1 MSHEFIAPRLAGI
14 VLAATLLTACAPQAS
29 TAAVAPP
36 PAATSAPETATTVP
50 AAPLV
55 RGLPDFATLVEQV
68 GPAVVNVTVV
78 EKRQRAGGLGSS
90 NPFADN
96 NDPFSDFFRQFQN
109 QQPRDAPPEE
119 GVGSGF
125 IVSADGYI
133 LTNTHVVDN
142 ATRVTVRLTDRREYK
157 AKVVGADKQS
167 DVALIKIEGKNL
179 PTVKIGDSRQAKVIG
194 SDDKSD
200 VALLKIE
207 AKNLPT
213 VRIGD
218 PGKLRPGEWVV
229 AIGSPFNFQNSV
241 TAGIVSALGREVRGG
256 SAYNYVNFIQTD
268 VAVNPGNS
276 GGPLFNLN
284 GEVVGINSQIYSN
297 TGSYAGL
304 SFAIPIDI
312 ANNVRQQLV
321 STGHVTRGLIGVSI
335 QPVTAALAE
344 SFGLDRPRGAAVSSV
359 VPGAAADKA
368 GVKPEDIILSV
379 NGRKIEQSSEL
390 PALIAGIRPGIAAE
404 LEVWRGQGIKRI
416 SVVVEELK
424 DKASVARSGGSGKES
439 DKLDALGLSVR
450 ELSAAEKTQLHTVGS
465 VVVTDVDGPSAEAGL
480 RSGEVILGANRTP
493 VNSVAALRAVV
504 RKAGRSVALLV
515 QSYDPSQGVSQQR
528 IVTVQLD

>member
-1 MSHEFIAPRLAGI
+1 MRYPFAVRRLAAI
-14 VLAATLLTACAPQAS
+14 ALAALMTACSPQSSTAAPAPQAS
-29 TAAVAPP
+29 TA
-36 PAATSAPETATTVP
+36 SAPTAVP
-50 AAPLV
+50 TQPLV
-55 RGLPDFATLVEQV
+55 RGLPDFTALVEQV

-78 EKRQRAGGLGSS
+78 EKRQRNPMGGFGGS
-90 NPFADN
+90 PFSD
-96 NDPFSDFFRQFQN
+96 NDPFSDFFRQFQQ
-109 QQPRDAPPEE
+109 QQPRDLPPEE

-125 IVSADGYI
+125 IVSPDGYI

-142 ATRVTVRLTDRREYK
+142 ATRVTVRLTDRREF
-157 AKVVGADKQS
+157 
-167 DVALIKIEGKNL
+167 
-179 PTVKIGDSRQAKVIG
+179 QAKLIG

-218 PGKLRPGEWVV
+218 PSKLRPGEWVV

-241 TAGIVSALGREVRGG
+241 TAGIVSAVSREVRGG

-276 GGPLFNLN
+276 GGPLFNMN

-304 SFAIPIDI
+304 SFAIPIDV
-312 ANNVRQQLV
+312 ANNVRQQLAT
-321 STGHVTRGLIGVSI
+321 TGHVTRGRIGVSI

-359 VPGAAADKA
+359 DSGGPADKA
-368 GVKPEDIILSV
+368 GLKPEDIILSV
-379 NGRKIEQSSEL
+379 NGHKIEQSSEL
-390 PALIAGIRPGIAAE
+390 PALIAGIKPGSDAD
-404 LEVWRGQGIKRI
+404 LEVWRGHGTRHIG
-416 SVVVEELK
+416 VTVEELK
-424 DKASVARSGGSGKES
+424 DKGAVARGSGGGKSS

-450 ELSAAEKTQLHTVGS
+450 ELSAAEKNQLHTTGS
-465 VVVTDVDGPSAEAGL
+465 IVVTEVDGPSSEAGL
-480 RSGEVILGANRTP
+480 RPGEVILGANRTR
-493 VNSVAALRAVV
+493 VNSVADLRNAI
-504 RKAGRSVALLV
+504 RDAGKSVALLM
-515 QSYDPSQGVSQQR
+515 QSYDPTQGVSQQR
-528 IVTVQLD
+528 IVTVQVD

>member
-1 MSHEFIAPRLAGI
+1 MSYESIAPRFAGI
-14 VLAATLLTACAPQAS
+14 FVAALLLTACAPQSS
-29 TAAVAPP
+29 TAAAAAA
-36 PAATSAPETATTVP
+36 PAAPAETATTVP

-68 GPAVVNVTVV
+68 GPAVVNVTVI
-78 EKRQRAGGLGSS
+78 EKRQRVGTPGFG
-90 NPFADN
+90 NPFSDD
-96 NDPFSDFFRQFQN
+96 NDPFSDFFRQFRN
-109 QQPRDAPPEE
+109 QQPRDQPPEE

-125 IVSADGYI
+125 IVSSDGYI

-142 ATRVTVRLTDRREYK
+142 ATRVTVRLTDRREFQ
-157 AKVVGADKQS
+157 AKVV
-167 DVALIKIEGKNL
+167 
-179 PTVKIGDSRQAKVIG
+179 G

-218 PGKLRPGEWVV
+218 PSKLRPGEWVV

-241 TAGIVSALGREVRGG
+241 TAGIVSALAREVRGG

-276 GGPLFNLN
+276 GGPLFNLS

-312 ANNVRQQLV
+312 ANNVRQQLAA
-321 STGHVTRGLIGVSI
+321 TGHVTRGRIGVSI
-335 QPVTAALAE
+335 QQVTAALAE

-359 VPGAAADKA
+359 DAGGPADKA
-368 GVKPEDIILSV
+368 GLKPEDIILSV

-390 PALIAGIRPGIAAE
+390 PALIAGVRPGTTAD
-404 LEVWRGQGIKRI
+404 LEVWRGQGTRHI

-424 DKASVARSGGSGKES
+424 DKASVARAGGSGRES
-439 DKLDALGLSVR
+439 DKLEALGLSVR
-450 ELSAAEKTQLHTVGS
+450 ALSEAEKTQLHASGS
-465 VVVTDVDGPSAEAGL
+465 VVITEVDGPSAEAGL
-480 RSGEVILGANRTP
+480 RAGEVILGANRTP
-493 VNSVAALRAVV
+493 VDSVAGLREAI

-515 QSYDPSQGVSQQR
+515 QSYDPSRGTSQQR

>member
-1 MSHEFIAPRLAGI
+1 MSYDFIAPRLVGI

-29 TAAVAPP
+29 TAAAAAPS
-36 PAATSAPETATTVP
+36 PAATSALETATTVP

-78 EKRQRAGGLGSS
+78 EKRQRTGAAGSG

-109 QQPRDAPPEE
+109 QQPRDQPPEE

-142 ATRVTVRLTDRREYK
+142 ATRVTVRLTDRREF
-157 AKVVGADKQS
+157 
-167 DVALIKIEGKNL
+167 
-179 PTVKIGDSRQAKVIG
+179 QAKVIG

-200 VALLKIE
+200 VALLKID

-218 PGKLRPGEWVV
+218 PSKLRPGEWVV

-321 STGHVTRGLIGVSI
+321 ATGHVTRGLIGVSI

-359 VPGAAADKA
+359 VSGAAADKA
-368 GVKPEDIILSV
+368 GIKPEDIILSV

-390 PALIAGIRPGIAAE
+390 PALIAGIRPGTAAE

-424 DKASVARSGGSGKES
+424 DKASVTRTGSGGKES

-450 ELSAAEKTQLHTVGS
+450 ELSAAEKAQLHTNGS
-465 VVVTDVDGPSAEAGL
+465 VVVTEVDGPSAEAGL
-480 RSGEVILGANRTP
+480 RSGEVILGANRTR
-493 VNSVAALRAVV
+493 VNTVAELREAV
-504 RKAGRSVALLV
+504 RKAGHSIALLV
-515 QSYDPSQGVSQQR
+515 QSYDPSQGLSQQR

>member
-1 MSHEFIAPRLAGI
+1 MANELVAPRTVGL
-14 VLAATLLTACAPQAS
+14 VLMAAFLSACSPQAS
-29 TAAVAPP
+29 TAAPAAAPAP
-36 PAATSAPETATTVP
+36 PAAASSVP

-55 RGLPDFATLVEQV
+55 RGLPDFSTLVEQV

-78 EKRQRAGGLGSS
+78 EKRQRNPQGAG
-90 NPFADN
+90 NPFSD

-109 QQPRDAPPEE
+109 QQPRDLPPEE

-133 LTNTHVVDN
+133 LTNTHVVEN
-142 ATRVTVRLTDRREYK
+142 ATRVTVRLTDRREF
-157 AKVVGADKQS
+157 
-167 DVALIKIEGKNL
+167 
-179 PTVKIGDSRQAKVIG
+179 QAKVIG

-213 VRIGD
+213 VRMGD
-218 PGKLRPGEWVV
+218 PSKLRPGEWVV

-241 TAGIVSALGREVRGG
+241 TAGIISAIGREVRGG

-276 GGPLFNLN
+276 GGPLFNMN

-312 ANNVRQQLV
+312 ANNVRGQLIA
-321 STGHVTRGLIGVSI
+321 TGHVTRGRIGVSI
-335 QPVTAALAE
+335 QQVTAALAQ

-359 VPGAAADKA
+359 DAGGPADKA
-368 GVKPEDIILSV
+368 GLKPEDIILSV
-379 NGRKIEQSSEL
+379 NSHKIEQSSEL
-390 PALIAGIRPGIAAE
+390 PALIAGIRPGSVAD
-404 LEVWRGQGIKRI
+404 LEVWRGQGVKHIN
-416 SVVVEELK
+416 VTVEELK
-424 DKASVARSGGSGKES
+424 DKGSVARGSAGGKES
-439 DKLDALGLSVR
+439 DKLEALGLSVR
-450 ELSAAEKTQLHTVGS
+450 ELSAAEKTQLHTTGS
-465 VVVTDVDGPSAEAGL
+465 VVITDTDGPSAEAGL
-480 RSGEVILGANRTP
+480 RSGEVILGANRTR
-493 VNSVAALRAVV
+493 VNSVSELRNAV
-504 RKAGRSVALLV
+504 RAAGRSITLLV
-515 QSYDPSQGVSQQR
+515 QSYDPTQGVSQQR

>member
-1 MSHEFIAPRLAGI
+1 MSHEFITPRLAGV
-14 VLAATLLTACAPQAS
+14 VLAITLLTGCAPQAS
-29 TAAVAPP
+29 TAATAAP
-36 PAATSAPETATTVP
+36 PAAAPANEAPSGTAVP
-50 AAPLV
+50 ATPLV
-55 RGLPDFATLVEQV
+55 RGLPDFASLVAQV
-68 GPAVVNVTVV
+68 GPAVVNVTVI
-78 EKRQRAGGLGSS
+78 EKRQRAQGSAS
-90 NPFADN
+90 PFADD
-96 NDPFSDFFRQFQN
+96 NDPLNDFFRQFQN
-109 QQPRDAPPEE
+109 RQPRDQPPEE

-125 IVSADGYI
+125 IVSSDGYI
-133 LTNTHVVDN
+133 LTNTHVVDK
-142 ATRVTVRLTDRREYK
+142 ATRVTVRLTDRREF
-157 AKVVGADKQS
+157 
-167 DVALIKIEGKNL
+167 
-179 PTVKIGDSRQAKVIG
+179 QAKVIG

-218 PGKLRPGEWVV
+218 PTKLRPGEWVV

-276 GGPLFNLN
+276 GGPLFNMN

-312 ANNVRQQLV
+312 ANNVRQQLAT
-321 STGHVTRGLIGVSI
+321 TGHVTRGLIGVSI

-390 PALIAGIRPGIAAE
+390 PALIAGIRPGNAAE
-404 LEVWRGQGIKRI
+404 LEVWRGQGVKHV
-416 SVVVEELK
+416 SVIVDELK
-424 DKASVARSGGSGKES
+424 DKASVTRTSGNGRES

-450 ELSAAEKTQLHTVGS
+450 ELTAAEKSQLHTVGS
-465 VVVTDVDGPSAEAGL
+465 VVITDTDGPSAEAGL
-480 RSGEVILGANRTP
+480 RSGEVILGANRKP
-493 VNSVAALRAVV
+493 VGSVAELRDAV
-504 RKAGRSVALLV
+504 RKAGHSIALLV
-515 QSYDPSQGVSQQR
+515 QNYDPAQGASQQR

>member
-1 MSHEFIAPRLAGI
+1 MSSVILAPRLLS
-14 VLAATLLTACAPQAS
+14 VVVVATLLTACAPQAS
-29 TAAVAPP
+29 TAA
-36 PAATSAPETATTVP
+36 PAAAPASPAAAAATPAAPSAP

-68 GPAVVNVTVV
+68 GSAVVNVTVV
-78 EKRQRAGGLGSS
+78 EKRQRVPTPGAGS
-90 NPFADN
+90 PFSD

-109 QQPRDAPPEE
+109 QQPRDLPPEE

-142 ATRVTVRLTDRREYK
+142 ATRVTVRLTDRREF
-157 AKVVGADKQS
+157 A
-167 DVALIKIEGKNL
+167 
-179 PTVKIGDSRQAKVIG
+179 AKVIG
-194 SDDKSD
+194 TDDKSD

-218 PGKLRPGEWVV
+218 PSKLRPGEWVV

-268 VAVNPGNS
+268 VPVNPGNS

-312 ANNVRQQLV
+312 ANNVRQQLAA
-321 STGHVTRGLIGVSI
+321 TGHVTRGRIGVAI
-335 QPVTAALAE
+335 QQVTAALAE

-359 VPGAAADKA
+359 DAGGPADKA
-368 GVKPEDIILSV
+368 GIRPEDIILSV

-390 PALIAGIRPGIAAE
+390 PALIAGIKPGNSAE
-404 LEVWRGQGIKRI
+404 LEVWRGQGIKRL

-424 DKASVARSGGSGKES
+424 DKGSVARTGGGGKNS
-439 DKLDALGLSVR
+439 DKLDALGLGVR
-450 ELSAAEKTQLHTVGS
+450 ELSAAEKSQLHTNGS
-465 VVVTDVDGPSAEAGL
+465 VVVTEVDGPSAEAGL
-480 RSGEVILGANRTP
+480 HVGEVILGANRIR
-493 VNSVAALRAVV
+493 VSSVAELREAV
-504 RKAGRSVALLV
+504 RSAGHSVALLV
-515 QSYDPSQGVSQQR
+515 QSYDPSQGSSQQR

>member
-1 MSHEFIAPRLAGI
+1 MSYEIAAPRLAGI
-14 VLAATLLTACAPQAS
+14 LLAATLLSACTPRSS
-29 TAAVAPP
+29 TAA
-36 PAATSAPETATTVP
+36 PAAEPSAAAP
-50 AAPLV
+50 AAVATQPATPLV

-78 EKRQRAGGLGSS
+78 EKRQRMSAPGSGH
-90 NPFADN
+90 PFSDI
-96 NDPFSDFFRQFQN
+96 DPFSDFFRQFQQ
-109 QQPRDAPPEE
+109 QQPRDLPPEE

-142 ATRVTVRLTDRREYK
+142 ATRVTVRLTDRREF
-157 AKVVGADKQS
+157 
-167 DVALIKIEGKNL
+167 
-179 PTVKIGDSRQAKVIG
+179 QAKVIG

-218 PGKLRPGEWVV
+218 PSKLRPGEWVV

-241 TAGIVSALGREVRGG
+241 TAGIVSALAREVRGG

-321 STGHVTRGLIGVSI
+321 ATGHVTRGRIGVSI
-335 QPVTAALAE
+335 QQVTAALAE

-359 VPGAAADKA
+359 DAGGPADKA
-368 GVKPEDIILSV
+368 GLKPEDIILSV
-379 NGRKIEQSSEL
+379 NSRKIEQSSDL
-390 PALIAGIRPGIAAE
+390 PALIAGIRPGSSAE
-404 LEVWRGQGIKRI
+404 LEVWRGQGTRRI
-416 SVVVEELK
+416 SVTVEELK
-424 DKASVARSGGSGKES
+424 DKGSVARSGDSGKDS
-439 DKLDALGLSVR
+439 DKLDAIGLSVR
-450 ELSAAEKTQLHTVGS
+450 ELSAAEQSQLHTTGS
-465 VVVTDVDGPSAEAGL
+465 VVITDTDGPSAEAGL
-480 RSGEVILGANRTP
+480 RAGEVILGANRTR
-493 VNSVAALRAVV
+493 VNSIAGLREAV
-504 RKAGRSVALLV
+504 RKAGHSLALLV
-515 QSYDPSQGVSQQR
+515 QSYDQQRGASQQR
-528 IVTVQLD
+528 IVTVQVD

>member
-1 MSHEFIAPRLAGI
+1 MANESISPRTVGLVLIAAFLS
-14 VLAATLLTACAPQAS
+14 ACTPQAS
-29 TAAVAPP
+29 TAA
-36 PAATSAPETATTVP
+36 PAAAPAAAAPAPAANSVP

-55 RGLPDFATLVEQV
+55 TGLPDFANLVEQV

-78 EKRQRAGGLGSS
+78 EKRQRNPTGGSG
-90 NPFADN
+90 NPFSD

-109 QQPRDAPPEE
+109 QQPRDLPPEE

-125 IVSADGYI
+125 IVSSDGYI

-142 ATRVTVRLTDRREYK
+142 ATRVTVRLTDRREF
-157 AKVVGADKQS
+157 
-167 DVALIKIEGKNL
+167 
-179 PTVKIGDSRQAKVIG
+179 QAKVIG

-200 VALLKIE
+200 VALLKID

-218 PGKLRPGEWVV
+218 PSKLRPGQWVV

-276 GGPLFNLN
+276 GGPLFNMN

-312 ANNVRQQLV
+312 ANNVRGQLIA
-321 STGHVTRGLIGVSI
+321 TGHVTRGRIGVSI
-335 QPVTAALAE
+335 QQVTAALAE

-359 VPGAAADKA
+359 DSGGPADKA
-368 GVKPEDIILSV
+368 GLKPEDIILSV
-379 NGRKIEQSSEL
+379 NGHKIEQSSEL
-390 PALIAGIRPGIAAE
+390 PALIAGIRPGTAAD
-404 LEVWRGQGIKRI
+404 LEVWRGKGIKHI
-416 SVVVEELK
+416 NVMVEELK
-424 DKASVARSGGSGKES
+424 DKASMARSSDGGGKES
-439 DKLDALGLSVR
+439 DKLEALGLSVR
-450 ELSAAEKTQLHTVGS
+450 ELSAAEKSQLHTTGN
-465 VVVTDVDGPSAEAGL
+465 VVITDTDGPSAEAGL
-480 RSGEVILGANRTP
+480 RSGEVILGANRTR
-493 VNSVAALRAVV
+493 VNSVSELRNAVRAA
-504 RKAGRSVALLV
+504 GHSITLLV

-528 IVTVQLD
+528 IVTVQLN

>member
-1 MSHEFIAPRLAGI
+1 MEYESVARRLAGI
-14 VLAATLLTACAPQAS
+14 VLAAALLTACTPQAS
-29 TAAVAPP
+29 TAAPAPASAAAEAPSTP
-36 PAATSAPETATTVP
+36 P
-50 AAPLV
+50 APLV

-78 EKRQRAGGLGSS
+78 EKRQRNPMSGSG
-90 NPFADN
+90 NPFSD

-109 QQPRDAPPEE
+109 QQPRDLPPEE

-133 LTNTHVVDN
+133 LTNRHVVDN
-142 ATRVTVRLTDRREYK
+142 ATRVTVRLTDRREF
-157 AKVVGADKQS
+157 
-167 DVALIKIEGKNL
+167 
-179 PTVKIGDSRQAKVIG
+179 QAKVIG

-207 AKNLPT
+207 ASNLPT

-241 TAGIVSALGREVRGG
+241 TAGIVSALGRPVPNG
-256 SAYNYVNFIQTD
+256 STYNYVNFIQTD

-312 ANNVRQQLV
+312 ANNVRQQLAA
-321 STGHVTRGLIGVSI
+321 TGHVTRGRIGVSI

-359 VPGAAADKA
+359 DAGGPADKA
-368 GVKPEDIILSV
+368 GLKPEDIILSV

-390 PALIAGIRPGIAAE
+390 PAQIAAIKPGIEAD
-404 LEVWRGQGIKRI
+404 LEVWRGHGTRHI
-416 SVVVEELK
+416 SVMVEELK
-424 DKASVARSGGSGKES
+424 DKGSVARSGGGKDS
-439 DKLDALGLSVR
+439 DKLEGLGLSVR
-450 ELSAAEKTQLHTVGS
+450 ELSAAEKTQLHTSGS

-480 RSGEVILGANRTP
+480 RGGEVILGANRTR
-493 VNSVAALRAVV
+493 VNSVNELRNAV
-504 RKAGRSVALLV
+504 REAGRSVALLV
-515 QSYDPSQGVSQQR
+515 QSYDPSQRVSQQR
-528 IVTVQLD
+528 IVTVQVE

>member
-1 MSHEFIAPRLAGI
+1 MSHESIAPRLVSV
-14 VLAATLLTACAPQAS
+14 VLAVTLLTGCAPQAS
-29 TAAVAPP
+29 TAAPAAPQAPAAANEP
-36 PAATSAPETATTVP
+36 PAATAVP
-50 AAPLV
+50 ATPLV
-55 RGLPDFATLVEQV
+55 RNLPDFANLVAQV

-78 EKRQRAGGLGSS
+78 EKRQRVQGFS
-90 NPFADN
+90 NPFSDD

-109 QQPRDAPPEE
+109 RQPRNQPPEE

-125 IVSADGYI
+125 IVSPDGYI

-142 ATRVTVRLTDRREYK
+142 ATRVTVRLTDRREF
-157 AKVVGADKQS
+157 
-167 DVALIKIEGKNL
+167 
-179 PTVKIGDSRQAKVIG
+179 QAKVIG

-218 PGKLRPGEWVV
+218 PSKLRPGEWVI

-241 TAGIVSALGREVRGG
+241 TAGIVSALGRPVPG
-256 SAYNYVNFIQTD
+256 SSGYNYVNFIQTD

-276 GGPLFNLN
+276 GGPLFNMN

-312 ANNVRQQLV
+312 ANNVRLQLAA
-321 STGHVTRGLIGVSI
+321 TGHVTRGRIGVAI

-359 VPGAAADKA
+359 DAGGPADKA
-368 GVKPEDIILSV
+368 GLKPEDIILGV

-390 PALIAGIRPGIAAE
+390 PEIIAGIKPGNQAD
-404 LEVWRGQGIKRI
+404 LEIWRGQGTRHIPVI
-416 SVVVEELK
+416 VEELK
-424 DKASVARSGGSGKES
+424 DKGSVSRTSAGGKDS

-450 ELSAAEKTQLHTVGS
+450 ELSAAEKSQLHTTGS
-465 VVVTDVDGPSAEAGL
+465 VVITDTDGPSAEAGL
-480 RSGEVILGANRTP
+480 RAGEVILGANRTR
-493 VNSVAALRAVV
+493 VGSVAELREAV
-504 RKAGRSVALLV
+504 RKAGRSIALLV

>member
-1 MSHEFIAPRLAGI
+1 MSHESVAPRLLGI
-14 VLAATLLTACAPQAS
+14 VLVSAWLTACAPQAS
-29 TAAVAPP
+29 TAAAAAPA
-36 PAATSAPETATTVP
+36 PAPAITAAAAAAAVVP

-68 GPAVVNVTVV
+68 GPAVVNVSVI
-78 EKRQRAGGLGSS
+78 EKRQRNAVPGFG
-90 NPFADN
+90 NPFSDD

-109 QQPRDAPPEE
+109 QPRDNTPEQ

-125 IVSADGYI
+125 IVSPDGYI

-142 ATRVTVRLTDRREYK
+142 ATKVTVRLTDRREFQ
-157 AKVVGADKQS
+157 ARVV
-167 DVALIKIEGKNL
+167 
-179 PTVKIGDSRQAKVIG
+179 G

-218 PGKLRPGEWVV
+218 PSKLRPGEWVV

-241 TAGIVSALGREVRGG
+241 TAGIVSALGREVPNA
-256 SAYNYVNFIQTD
+256 SNYNYVNFIQTD
-268 VAVNPGNS
+268 VPVNPGNS
-276 GGPLFNLN
+276 GGPLFNLS

-312 ANNVRQQLV
+312 ANNVREQLV
-321 STGHVTRGLIGVSI
+321 ATGHVRRGRIGVSI

-359 VPGAAADKA
+359 DSGGPADKA
-368 GVKPEDIILSV
+368 GLKPEDIILSV
-379 NGRKIEQSSEL
+379 NGRRIERSSEL
-390 PALIAGIRPGIAAE
+390 PALIAAIKPGAVAD
-404 LEVWRGQGIKRI
+404 LEVWRGKGTKHID
-416 SVVVEELK
+416 VTVEELK
-424 DKASVARSGGSGKES
+424 DKASVTRAAGSGKSS
-439 DKLDALGLSVR
+439 DKLEGLGLSVR
-450 ELSAAEKTQLHTVGS
+450 ELTATEKTQLRTSGS
-465 VVVTDVDGPSAEAGL
+465 IVVTDTDGPSAEAGL
-480 RSGEVILGANRTP
+480 RPGDVILGANRTR
-493 VNSVAALRAVV
+493 VSTVAELRDAV
-504 RKAGRSVALLV
+504 RDGGRSIALLV
-515 QSYDPSQGVSQQR
+515 QSNNQQR
-528 IVTVQLD
+528 IVTIQVD

>member
-1 MSHEFIAPRLAGI
+1 MANESIAPRTVGM
-14 VLAATLLTACAPQAS
+14 VLIAAFLGACTPQAS
-29 TAAVAPP
+29 TAA
-36 PAATSAPETATTVP
+36 PAAPAPAPAPAANSVP

-55 RGLPDFATLVEQV
+55 RGLPDFSTLVEQV

-78 EKRQRAGGLGSS
+78 EKRQRNPLAGSG
-90 NPFADN
+90 NPFSD
-96 NDPFSDFFRQFQN
+96 NDPFSDFFRQFQQ
-109 QQPRDAPPEE
+109 QQPRDLPPEE

-125 IVSADGYI
+125 IVSSDGYI

-142 ATRVTVRLTDRREYK
+142 ATRVTVRLTDRREF
-157 AKVVGADKQS
+157 
-167 DVALIKIEGKNL
+167 
-179 PTVKIGDSRQAKVIG
+179 PAKVIG

-200 VALLKIE
+200 VALLKID

-213 VRIGD
+213 VKIGD
-218 PGKLRPGEWVV
+218 PSKLRPGEWVV

-276 GGPLFNLN
+276 GGPLFNMN

-312 ANNVRQQLV
+312 ANNVRGQLIA
-321 STGHVTRGLIGVSI
+321 TGHVTRGRIGVSI
-335 QPVTAALAE
+335 QQVTAALAE

-359 VPGAAADKA
+359 DSGGPADKA
-368 GVKPEDIILSV
+368 GLKPEDIILSV
-379 NGRKIEQSSEL
+379 NGHKIEQSSEL
-390 PALIAGIRPGIAAE
+390 PALIAGIRPGSVAD
-404 LEVWRGQGIKRI
+404 LEVWRGQGVKHIN
-416 SVVVEELK
+416 VTVEELK
-424 DKASVARSGGSGKES
+424 DKGSMSRSSAGGKES
-439 DKLDALGLSVR
+439 DKLEALGLSVR
-450 ELSAAEKTQLHTVGS
+450 ELSAAEKSQLHTTGS
-465 VVVTDVDGPSAEAGL
+465 VVITDTDGPSAEAGL
-480 RSGEVILGANRTP
+480 RSGEVILGANRTR
-493 VNSVAALRAVV
+493 VNSVSELRNAV
-504 RKAGRSVALLV
+504 RAAGRSITLLV

>member
-1 MSHEFIAPRLAGI
+1 MSHELIAPRLAGV
-14 VLAATLLTACAPQAS
+14 VLAITLLTGCAPQAS
-29 TAAVAPP
+29 TAATAAPQP
-36 PAATSAPETATTVP
+36 PAAANEPAAATAVP
-50 AAPLV
+50 ATPLV
-55 RGLPDFATLVEQV
+55 RGLPDFASLVAQV

-78 EKRQRAGGLGSS
+78 EKRQRVQGLG
-90 NPFADN
+90 NPFSDD

-109 QQPRDAPPEE
+109 RQPRDQPPEE

-142 ATRVTVRLTDRREYK
+142 ATRVTVRLTDRREF
-157 AKVVGADKQS
+157 
-167 DVALIKIEGKNL
+167 
-179 PTVKIGDSRQAKVIG
+179 QAKVIG

-218 PGKLRPGEWVV
+218 PSKLRPGEWVV

-241 TAGIVSALGREVRGG
+241 TAGIVSALGREVHGG

-276 GGPLFNLN
+276 GGPLFNMN

-312 ANNVRQQLV
+312 ANNVRQQLAA
-321 STGHVTRGLIGVSI
+321 TGHVTRGLIGVSI

-359 VPGAAADKA
+359 VPGGAADKA

-390 PALIAGIRPGIAAE
+390 PALIAGIRPGGAAE
-404 LEVWRGQGIKRI
+404 LEVWRGQGVKRI
-416 SVVVEELK
+416 AVTVDELK

-439 DKLDALGLSVR
+439 DKLEALGLSAR
-450 ELSAAEKTQLHTVGS
+450 ELTAAEKTQLHTSGS
-465 VVVTDVDGPSAEAGL
+465 VVITDTDGPSAEAGL
-480 RSGEVILGANRTP
+480 RAGEVILGANRTR
-493 VNSVAALRAVV
+493 VGSVAELRDAV
-504 RKAGRSVALLV
+504 RKAGHSIALLV
-515 QSYDPSQGVSQQR
+515 QSFDPTQGTSQQR

>member
-1 MSHEFIAPRLAGI
+1 MSHESIAPRLGAI
-14 VLAATLLTACAPQAS
+14 ALAITLLTGCAPQAS
-29 TAAVAPP
+29 NAG
-36 PAATSAPETATTVP
+36 P
-50 AAPLV
+50 AAPQAAAAVNEPAGPTAVPATPLV
-55 RGLPDFATLVEQV
+55 SGLPDFASLVAQV

-78 EKRQRAGGLGSS
+78 EKRQRTQGFGG
-90 NPFADN
+90 NPFADD
-96 NDPFSDFFRQFQN
+96 NDPFSDFFRQFQ
-109 QQPRDAPPEE
+109 QRQPRDQPPEE

-142 ATRVTVRLTDRREYK
+142 ATRVTVRLTDRREF
-157 AKVVGADKQS
+157 
-167 DVALIKIEGKNL
+167 
-179 PTVKIGDSRQAKVIG
+179 QAKVIG

-200 VALLKIE
+200 VALLKID

-218 PGKLRPGEWVV
+218 PSKLRPGEWVV
-229 AIGSPFNFQNSV
+229 AIGSPFNFSNSV

-276 GGPLFNLN
+276 GGPLFNMN

-312 ANNVRQQLV
+312 ANNVRQQLA
-321 STGHVTRGLIGVSI
+321 STGHVTRGLIGVAI

-359 VPGAAADKA
+359 VPGGAADKA

-379 NGRKIEQSSEL
+379 NGHKIEQSSEL
-390 PALIAGIRPGIAAE
+390 PALVAGIRPGSSAD
-404 LEVWRGQGIKRI
+404 LEVWRGQGTKHLT
-416 SVVVEELK
+416 VTVEELK
-424 DKASVARSGGSGKES
+424 DKATVARTGGSGKES

-450 ELSAAEKTQLHTVGS
+450 ELTVAEKSQLHTTGS
-465 VVVTDVDGPSAEAGL
+465 VVITETDGPSLEAGL
-480 RSGEVILGANRTP
+480 RSGEVILGANRTR
-493 VNSVAALRAVV
+493 VGSVAELREAV
-504 RKAGRSVALLV
+504 RKAGHSVALLV
-515 QSYDPSQGVSQQR
+515 QDYDPAQGAPQQR
-528 IVTVQLD
+528 IVPVQLD